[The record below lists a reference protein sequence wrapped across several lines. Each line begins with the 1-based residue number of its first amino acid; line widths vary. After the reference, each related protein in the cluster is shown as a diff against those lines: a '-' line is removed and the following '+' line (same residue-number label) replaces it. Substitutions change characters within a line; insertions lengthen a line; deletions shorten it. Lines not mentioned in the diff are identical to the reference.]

1 MKTILVVDDEPDLLE
16 LVSFRLEKSGF
27 RILYSPDAE
36 TALEILKTQLPDLIL
51 LDLLLPK
58 LQGDELC
65 KILKKDDRLKDIPV
79 LIFTASIIRVP
90 NNFKSIGAD
99 DYLLKPFEADELIMK
114 INTLTKKGGDK

>member
-1 MKTILVVDDEPDLLE
+1 MKTILVVDGEPDLLE

>member
-99 DYLLKPFEADELIMK
+99 DYLLKPFDAEELIMK

>member
-16 LVSFRLEKSGF
+16 LVSFRLERSGF

-99 DYLLKPFEADELIMK
+99 DYLLKPFDAEELIMK